1 MYRAF
6 SAILL
11 AIFILLAIV
20 VVGGIVT
27 AFAINDASNLSFEGL
42 NCKEYEVKTGMD
54 APLDNLVDLLGG
66 KLAITE
72 QQGPNFVLTLYTVF
86 AIPVGSANY
95 GCSKA

>member
-1 MYRAF
+1 MYRLL
-6 SAILL
+6 STVLL
-11 AIFILLAIV
+11 AAFTSLVIV
-20 VVGGIVT
+20 IVGGMVT